1 MKTLENENEKINRIC
16 EHLKKEAL
24 EPAEKEA
31 AMLIQA
37 AKNQAD
43 EIVNQAEKRAEEIL
57 DQAKLEISREKKVFQ
72 SSLAQGAK
80 QSLEML
86 RQEIVQKLFNPQL
99 EALIV
104 KQTTNPEVIAQII
117 DALLQGIK
125 TSGIAGN
132 TKAYIPN
139 DVSIND
145 VNHLLLNEAAK
156 TLEGGSVEVGN
167 FKGGAQV
174 KLMDKNIVLEM
185 TEPALK
191 ELISEFIRADLRKY
205 IFNV

>member
-1 MKTLENENEKINRIC
+1 MKTLENENEKVSRIC
-16 EHLKKEAL
+16 DHLRKQAL

-31 AMLIQA
+31 ALILEE

-43 EIVNQAEKRAEEIL
+43 EIVSRAEKRADEIL
-57 DQAKLEISREKKVFQ
+57 TQAKAEILREKQVFQ

-86 RQEIVQKLFNPQL
+86 RQEMIQHLFNPKL
-99 EALIV
+99 ESLIV
-104 KQTTNPEVIAQII
+104 NKTNNPEIVARII

-125 TSGIAGN
+125 VSGITGN
-132 TKAYIPN
+132 TKAYIPS
-139 DVSIND
+139 DVSVD
-145 VNHLLLNEAAK
+145 EVNHLLLGEVVK
-156 TLEGGSVEVGN
+156 SLEGKSVQIGN

-174 KLMDKNIVLEM
+174 KLVDKNMTLEI
-185 TEPALK
+185 TDEALK
-191 ELISEFIRADLRKY
+191 ELLSEFIRADLRKY

>member
-1 MKTLENENEKINRIC
+1 MKTLENENEKVNRIC

-24 EPAEKEA
+24 EPAEKQA
-31 AMLIQA
+31 VALIQD

-43 EIVNQAEKRAEEIL
+43 EIVAQAEKRAEEL
-57 DQAKLEISREKKVFQ
+57 LNHAKLEILKEKKVFQ

-99 EALIV
+99 ESLIV
-104 KQTTNPEVIAQII
+104 KQTTNPEIVVKII

-125 TSGIAGN
+125 TSGIAGD
-132 TKAYIPN
+132 TKAYIPQ
-139 DVSIND
+139 DVSVSD
-145 VNHLLLNEAAK
+145 VNHLLLKEVVK
-156 TLEGGSVEVGN
+156 TLEGHSVEIGN
-167 FKGGAQV
+167 FKGGALV
-174 KLMDKNIVLEM
+174 KLVDKNIVLEM
-185 TEPALK
+185 TESALK

>member
-1 MKTLENENEKINRIC
+1 MKTLENENEKVNRIC
-16 EHLKKEAL
+16 EHLRKEAL
-24 EPAEKEA
+24 EPAEK
-31 AMLIQA
+31 QA
-37 AKNQAD
+37 AEILQNANNQSD
-43 EIVNQAEKRAEEIL
+43 EIVKKAEKRANEIL
-57 DQAKLEISREKKVFQ
+57 EQAKAEILREKQVFH

-86 RQEIVQKLFNPQL
+86 RQEIIQNLFNPQL
-99 EALIV
+99 EALVV
-104 KQTTNPEVIAQII
+104 KQTQSPEVVARII

-139 DVSIND
+139 DVSID
-145 VNHLLLNEAAK
+145 EVNHLLLNEVVK
-156 TLEGGSVEVGN
+156 TLEGQSVEIGN

-185 TEPALK
+185 TESALK

>member
-1 MKTLENENEKINRIC
+1 MKTLENENEKVNRIC
-16 EHLKKEAL
+16 EHLRKEAL
-24 EPAEKEA
+24 EPAEK
-31 AMLIQA
+31 QA
-37 AKNQAD
+37 AEILQEANIQAD
-43 EIVNQAEKRAEEIL
+43 EIVKRAEKRADEIL
-57 DQAKLEISREKKVFQ
+57 AHAKAEVLREKQVFQ

-86 RQEIVQKLFNPQL
+86 RQEIVQNLFNPQL
-99 EALIV
+99 ESLIV
-104 KQTTNPEVIAQII
+104 KQTTNPDVVARII

-139 DVSIND
+139 DVSVD
-145 VNHLLLNEAAK
+145 EVNHLLLSEVVK
-156 TLEGGSVEVGN
+156 TLDGQSVEIGN

-185 TEPALK
+185 TDQALK
-191 ELISEFIRADLRKY
+191 ELLSEFIRADLRKY